1 MPIFH
6 PTELAR
12 WAALAAVLLSP
23 WAWGCVKPAHRE
35 ILANFL
41 LVTAGMA
48 VLGWAIQKRLP
59 AAGKAALAALG
70 IIFLIG
76 WGVTCNPKAYW
87 EAGLET
93 LVPLKANVE
102 ALPGTLDRDASIAW
116 MRLLTGLAGV
126 FLITADMASHRTW
139 RSRLWITLALTG
151 LAVAAFGIFQRV
163 AGAPNIFWAP
173 GLPANKT
180 FFGPFVYHGNAG
192 SFLIIPAAAAAARC
206 YYALSRQ
213 SESSV
218 SKFFWSL
225 CTLVIASALAVNTS
239 RGGLLFGYTGLFFLA
254 ALLLPLWLQQKPSPA
269 AMVGSLAA
277 LAALAAF
284 GFAFGWE
291 ASMERL
297 FSAGIID
304 KGRLASTKA
313 ALPAAAEAG
322 PFGFGSGTFYMLFPH
337 YQRLA
342 ALPGQVFWKHLHCDP
357 IQAVIEWGWAGTI
370 AWSILLPGALAAGFR
385 RRRRIH
391 PDARQSFLLLSG
403 CLAGLAALLLHSWVD
418 FPLQI
423 PAIMTTV
430 AATTGFLWGLQP
442 THDPSSQPEEISSAR
457 RRVRIRTRRRSI
469 QQDDEPASTP
479 LRAPSRPPS
488 SNRPT
493 SPQPS
498 PEPETT
504 ADPAGESVPDSQADP
519 EILPKNPLAR
529 PTPRR
534 KGRPPS
540 AST

>member
-23 WAWGCVKPAHRE
+23 WAWGCVKPVHRE
-35 ILANFL
+35 ILADFL
-41 LVTAGMA
+41 LATSGMA
-48 VLGWAIQKRLP
+48 VLGWAIGKRLP
-59 AAGKAALAALG
+59 AAGKPAIAALG
-70 IIFLIG
+70 AIFLIG
-76 WGVTCNPKAYW
+76 WGVTSNPKAFW

-93 LVPLKANVE
+93 LVPLKAIVE
-102 ALPGTLDRDASIAW
+102 SLPGTLDQNASVSW
-116 MRLLTGLAGV
+116 MRLITGLAGV

-139 RSRLWITLALTG
+139 RARLWLTLALTG
-151 LAVAAFGIFQRV
+151 LAVAAFGIFQRI
-163 AGAPNIFWAP
+163 AGASNIFWAP

-192 SFLIIPAAAAAARC
+192 SFLIIPATAAAARW
-206 YYALSRQ
+206 YYALTRQ
-213 SESSV
+213 SESSL

-225 CTLVIASALAVNTS
+225 ATLVIASALAVNTS

-254 ALLLPLWLQQKPSPA
+254 TLLLPLWLHRKPSPA
-269 AMVGSLAA
+269 AIVGSLAA
-277 LAALAAF
+277 LAALAAL

-304 KGRLASTKA
+304 KGRIASTTA
-313 ALPAAAEAG
+313 GLPAAADAG
-322 PFGFGSGTFYMLFPH
+322 PFGFGPGTFYMLFPH

-342 ALPGQVFWKHLHCDP
+342 GLPGQVFWKHLHCDP

-370 AWSILLPGALAAGFR
+370 AWSILLPGALATGFHR
-385 RRRRIH
+385 RRNIH
-391 PDARQSFLLLSG
+391 PEARQSFLLLSG
-403 CLAGLAALLLHSWVD
+403 CLAGFAALLLHSWVD

-430 AATTGFLWGLQP
+430 AATAGLLWGLQP
-442 THDPSSQPEEISSAR
+442 THECSSQPEASSAAR
-457 RRVRIRTRRRSI
+457 RRVRVRRRSLP
-469 QQDDEPASTP
+469 QDEDPASAP
-479 LRAPSRPPS
+479 LPPPPRS
-488 SNRPT
+488 DPAD
-493 SPQPS
+493 SPPY
-498 PEPETT
+498 PEPQTNPGPSGKS
-504 ADPAGESVPDSQADP
+504 APDSQADP